1 MQYIDKIASHA
12 LSLFALLI
20 NLGHSKFIHE
30 FMIKDVGQD
39 ALLESWIGK
48 FPKDI
53 IPEFWDEFKKRDQG
67 NANIFGVEFKEEL
80 PRYCPPNLDSAVHV
94 EWGSDRILPFMNETL
109 IGQTGNSRV
118 YAFEIHDEYRQFKHL
133 TNVHNIDQ
141 FESTT
146 PAMNGRRS
154 SDVPED
160 VVQRAF
166 GIHSDLKPANILV
179 EEDNKWVISDFGQ
192 AAFRDLRSRDETSSI
207 ENRGGSIT
215 YAPPEYDDGIH
226 KRSFDIF
233 SLGII
238 FLEVAAFV
246 IRSYPGLTSEDRDH
260 PGLDKARITEDSGPH
275 GGENHR
281 FYLMDQSRNYRLKE
295 EIGDFMDD
303 LQCDVDKGSSDH
315 LFVTDL
321 FRLIRRM
328 LSCNPSGRPLATE
341 VEQELSRLIKDY
353 GNEAN
358 DFQTEILQKTHRE
371 RYNQRLQEVGRKGYL
386 SDKAVLK
393 KAFLVP
399 QYAFT
404 TEDTSTQSVGMYAKV
419 TFPGHKLSDKEDNV
433 GIDDYEFSNEDAAVD
448 FQSILTGQLVRAR

>member
-1 MQYIDKIASHA
+1 EEKQI
-12 LSLFALLI
+12 L
-20 NLGHSKFIHE
+20 
-30 FMIKDVGQD
+30 QR
-39 ALLESWIGK
+39 IGYVMDPHIVRMVK
-48 FPKDI
+48 TYKHGDSFNIVFPLAKT
-53 IPEFWDEFKKRDQG
+53 
-67 NANIFGVEFKEEL
+67 
-80 PRYCPPNLDSAVHV
+80 NLDDYLRKV
-94 EWGSDRILPFMNETL
+94 EPHQAE
-109 IGQTGNSRV
+109 
-118 YAFEIHDEYRQFKHL
+118 KHL
-133 TNVHNIDQ
+133 TGSVAKCTFWIQLRGITRALSKVHNIDQ
-141 FESTT
+141 FESTSPT
-146 PAMNGRRS
+146 MAGRRS
-154 SDVPED
+154 SNVPKDVGGD
-160 VVQRAF
+160 SQRAF

-179 EEDNKWVISDFGQ
+179 EEDDKWVISDFGQ
-192 AAFRDLRSRDETSSI
+192 ATFRNLRSRDETSSI

-328 LSCNPSGRPLATE
+328 LSCTPSGRPLATE

-371 RYNQRLQEVGRKGYL
+371 R
-386 SDKAVLK
+386 
-393 KAFLVP
+393 
-399 QYAFT
+399 
-404 TEDTSTQSVGMYAKV
+404 
-419 TFPGHKLSDKEDNV
+419 
-433 GIDDYEFSNEDAAVD
+433 
-448 FQSILTGQLVRAR
+448 